1 MLQVLI
7 VDDELLARKRLR
19 RLLAA
24 IPGAEAIGECT
35 DGAEVLE
42 RLRTQPT
49 PDVVLLD
56 INMPG
61 LSGVEAMRLWPDD
74 GPDIVFTTAH
84 SEHALAAFDGGVA
97 DYILKPVDAG
107 RLKQALDRVQKRQAG
122 QAGQAGRAAP
132 DAPDRLPLATHKGVL
147 LLAPDEIRCARIHG
161 ESVMVL
167 TDRGPHFTDQR
178 LSELEAR
185 LPATFLRVHRR
196 ALLNMSRV
204 LRLEAQPSGGYLA
217 HTDGGEIIPVSRK
230 VARQLRRQWNL

>member
-19 RLLAA
+19 RLLTA
-24 IPGAEAIGECT
+24 IPGVEAIGECT

-42 RLRTQPT
+42 RLQTQPT

-84 SEHALAAFDGGVA
+84 SEHALAAFDGGAA

-107 RLKQALDRVQKRQAG
+107 RLKQALDRVQER
-122 QAGQAGRAAP
+122 RAVP
-132 DAPDRLPLATHKGVL
+132 DALGRLPLATHKGVL
-147 LLAPDEIRCARIHG
+147 LLAPDEIRCARIEG
-161 ESVMVL
+161 ESVVVL
-167 TDRGPHFTDQR
+167 SDRGQHFTDQR

-185 LPATFLRVHRR
+185 LPGTFLRVHRR

-204 LRLEAQPSGGYLA
+204 LHLEAQPSGGYLA